1 MRGPSK
7 TSGFPGKGGNSREVI
22 PEAGE
27 GGPTHKGAQGTL
39 PRAEVPG
46 DLSAFS
52 GSSEAGL
59 LAPEFQRTGA
69 DTPWQSRAGYM

>member
-1 MRGPSK
+1 M
-7 TSGFPGKGGNSREVI
+7 GFQAREREVI

-27 GGPTHKGAQGTL
+27 GGPTHRGAQGTL

-46 DLSAFS
+46 DLSDFS

-59 LAPEFQRTGA
+59 LPLEFQRTAA
-69 DTPWQSRAGYM
+69 DTPGQSGAGCL